1 MTHNSSRLAR
11 LFSLLALA
19 VLAPGAKAQFAER
32 PHLPGSGEAAVDASG
47 RSIKNP
53 RIRAIHT
60 DDPNLKGG
68 TAYLLSRD
76 PFLAYQLGRNLNF
89 REFRDRDGVFSGQV
103 SQLAGPMPDGTTAKI
118 TANNHTSCS
127 GCHNLPTG
135 NPGGGAN
142 FSKDSGFGRQTPHFY
157 GSGIMEMLAI
167 QIRAELLAQLD
178 KNKDGWVS
186 YREARKAPATIG
198 SRPEAGASELSFG
211 SPRLDGGKTGSP
223 SFNNIIRVWYVD
235 EKGRHVPGATSVDL
249 VETYGYNFEV
259 VVWGWGQGKGN
270 SALNPTNRAFVWD
283 PLNAHS
289 GLEACDPSTTSDPD
303 GDGVSEPT
311 LSGAIQF
318 PATHK
323 APDKGIKKDA
333 LGRSLD
339 DPDGD
344 GYIEEITEGDLD
356 LGEWYLLNAPRPA
369 FKGTPKEYRRG
380 VAIMDAMGCTTCHT
394 ESWDIRAKDETFAG
408 DRRFIDLD
416 VDYNERT
423 GQLEGELVRLYDK
436 VGQDYVRRFDSYA
449 VEGLFSDLRH
459 HDMGE
464 DMAELG
470 FDGNVNTIWR
480 TPPLWGVGSGFP
492 WGHDGMSLTLED
504 VILRHGGEGSA
515 SRIAYL
521 SATQAE
527 RDQLIDFLRDLVLY
541 DIWTLPTDIDG
552 DGKIS
557 KEFYVAGENT
567 GTEVFN
573 AEWLFRAPLQIQGAF
588 VNSKGDT
595 IISQAGV
602 NISKAYGLG
611 LPLRRDSDADGW
623 PDVIDP
629 CPQTPGYKDG
639 CN

>member
-1 MTHNSSRLAR
+1 MTIKATRLTGP
-11 LFSLLALA
+11 LFLFLLAA
-19 VLAPGAKAQFAER
+19 QPASAQFAER

-68 TAYLLSRD
+68 TSYLINRD

-89 REFRDRDGVFSGQV
+89 REFRDRDGVFSDQV
-103 SQLAGPMPDGTTAKI
+103 SQLGGPMPDGTTAKI
-118 TANNHTSCS
+118 TANNQVSCS

-157 GSGIMEMLAI
+157 GSGVMEMLAL
-167 QIRAELLAQLD
+167 QVRADLLSQLD
-178 KNKDGWVS
+178 KNGDGWVNA
-186 YREARKAPATIG
+186 REARKAPASIG
-198 SRPEAGASELSFG
+198 SRPAAGAAEISYG
-211 SPRLDGGKTGSP
+211 SPRLDNVKTGSP

-235 EKGRHVPGATSVDL
+235 QNGQHVPGASSVDL
-249 VETYGYNFEV
+249 VGTFGYNFEV
-259 VVWGWGQGKGN
+259 VVWGWGQGEGK

-289 GLEACDPSTTSDPD
+289 GLQACDPSTTKDPD
-303 GDGVSEPT
+303 GDGVSERT

-323 APDKGIKKDA
+323 APDKGTVKDA

-356 LGEWYLLNAPRPA
+356 LAEWYLLNAPRPA
-369 FKGTPKEYRRG
+369 FRGTPKEYKAG
-380 VAIMDAMGCTTCHT
+380 VSLMTAMGCTTCHT
-394 ESWDIRAKDETFAG
+394 ASWDIRAKDETYDG

-416 VDYNERT
+416 VTYNARK
-423 GQLEGELVRLYDK
+423 GRLEGELVRLYDK
-436 VGQDYVRRFDSYA
+436 VGQDYVRRFNSYE
-449 VEGLFSDLRH
+449 VQGLFSDLRH
-459 HDMGE
+459 HEMGE
-464 DMAELG
+464 DLAELG
-470 FDGNVNTIWR
+470 FDGNVNTTWR

-504 VILRHGGEGSA
+504 VILRHGGEASA

-521 SATQAE
+521 SASPSE

-541 DIWTLPTDIDG
+541 DIWTLPTDIDA
-552 DGKIS
+552 DGEIS
-557 KEFYVAGENT
+557 NGFYVAGEDT

-573 AEWLFRAPLQIQGAF
+573 AEWLFKTPLRIQGAF
-588 VNSKGDT
+588 VNSEGDT
-595 IISQAGV
+595 ITSQAGV
-602 NISKAYGLG
+602 NIVQAYGLG
-611 LPLRRDSDADGW
+611 LPLRRDSDSDGW
-623 PDVIDP
+623 PDSIDP
-629 CPQTPGYKDG
+629 CPHTAGYKDG

>member
-1 MTHNSSRLAR
+1 MTTNTKRLAG
-11 LFSLLALA
+11 LLSLLSLT
-19 VLAPGAKAQFAER
+19 LTAPSASAQFAER

-60 DDPNLKGG
+60 EDPSLEGG
-68 TAYLLSRD
+68 TAYLISRD

-118 TANNHTSCS
+118 TANNQVSCS

-167 QIRAELLAQLD
+167 QVRADLLTQLD

-186 YREARKAPATIG
+186 SREALRAPASIG
-198 SRPEAGASELSFG
+198 SRPEAGASEISFG
-211 SPRLDGGKTGSP
+211 SPRLDSGKTGSP
-223 SFNNIIRVWYVD
+223 GFNNIIRVWYVD
-235 EKGRHVPGATSVDL
+235 RDGAHVPNATSVDL
-249 VETYGYNFEV
+249 IETFGYNFEV
-259 VVWGWGQGKGN
+259 VVWGWGQGEGN

-289 GLEACDPSTTSDPD
+289 GLQACDPSTTKDPD
-303 GDGVSEPT
+303 GDGVSERT

-323 APDKGIKKDA
+323 APDKGTVTDA

-369 FKGTPKEYRRG
+369 FKGSQQEYKEG
-380 VAIMDAMGCTTCHT
+380 VALMKAMGCTTCHT
-394 ESWDIRAKDETFAG
+394 ESWDIRAKDETFDG

-416 VDYNERT
+416 VTYNESSGR
-423 GQLEGELVRLYDK
+423 LEGELVRLYDK
-436 VGQDYVRRFDSYA
+436 VGQDYVRRHDSFA

-504 VILRHGGEGSA
+504 VILRHGGEASA
-515 SRIAYL
+515 SRMAYL
-521 SATQAE
+521 SATPAE
-527 RDQLIDFLRDLVLY
+527 RDQLVDFLRDLVLY
-541 DIWTLPTDIDG
+541 DIWTLPADIDG

-557 KEFYVAGENT
+557 DGYYVAGENT
-567 GTEVFN
+567 GQEVFN
-573 AEWLFRAPLQIQGAF
+573 AEWLFKAPLKIQGAF

-595 IISQAGV
+595 ILSQAGE
-602 NISKAYGLG
+602 NIVQAYGLA
-611 LPLRRDSDADGW
+611 LPLRRDSDEDGW
-623 PDVIDP
+623 PDVMDP
-629 CPQTPGYKDG
+629 CPNTPGYKDG